1 MVNLTNKNYV
11 PLGFDLMTKKVFG
24 DSNDDKP
31 IKLLLEIILGIK
43 VKKVTI
49 LNNEL
54 IDKPYKDKKTSV
66 DLLIESDD
74 ERVIGIEI
82 NTNVSTMLI
91 IRNLFYMFRV
101 ASRDLNPN
109 EEYSKLKY
117 HIQVNFDLEGYHEFP
132 IMVYTLRDEVTNTLL
147 TDKFKILRIDVPFF
161 YNVLYNNDIDKL
173 EDFIK
178 RFKMIELDMKDA
190 LRLTKFI
197 SLFNERDIIKA
208 NELVKG
214 DKDMEHV
221 YDKVIENSDEL
232 IGAYDKESHDR
243 FIRNAYLKEQTELA
257 LEKGHKEG
265 LEQGLKEGIE
275 EGIEKG
281 IEKGKIEN
289 TKTMVLNMLNKN
301 IDINLISEISG
312 LSIDEIKKMRK

>member
-1 MVNLTNKNYV
+1 MKNLTNKNYV

-24 DSNDDKP
+24 DINDDRP
-31 IKLLLEIILGIK
+31 IKLLLEIILGLK

-173 EDFIK
+173 KDFIK
-178 RFKMIELDMKDA
+178 RFKMLKLNMEDA

-197 SLFNERDIIKA
+197 SLFNERDRIKA
-208 NELVKG
+208 NELVRG

-265 LEQGLKEGIE
+265 LEQGLKEGW
-275 EGIEKG
+275 
-281 IEKGKIEN
+281 
-289 TKTMVLNMLNKN
+289 
-301 IDINLISEISG
+301 
-312 LSIDEIKKMRK
+312 LSKQLYLPALVYEHDCSL

>member
-1 MVNLTNKNYV
+1 MKNLTNKNYV

-24 DSNDDKP
+24 DINDDRP
-31 IKLLLEIILGIK
+31 IKLLLEIILGLK

-173 EDFIK
+173 KDFIK
-178 RFKMIELDMKDA
+178 RFKMLKLNMEDA

-197 SLFNERDIIKA
+197 SLFNERDRIKA
-208 NELVKG
+208 NELVRG

-243 FIRNAYLKEQTELA
+243 FIKEAWME
-257 LEKGHKEG
+257 EKKKE
-265 LEQGLKEGIE
+265 IE
-275 EGIEKG
+275 EKKKEIEEKKKE
-281 IEKGKIEN
+281 IEEKKKEIE
-289 TKTMVLNMLNKN
+289 
-301 IDINLISEISG
+301 E
-312 LSIDEIKKMRK
+312 KKKRKKR

>member
-1 MVNLTNKNYV
+1 MRNLTNKNYV

-24 DSNDDKP
+24 DINDDRP
-31 IKLLLEIILGIK
+31 IKLLLEIILGLK

-132 IMVYTLRDEVTNTLL
+132 IMLYTLRDEVTNTLL

-173 EDFIK
+173 KDFIK
-178 RFKMIELDMKDA
+178 RFKMLKLNMEDA

-197 SLFNERDIIKA
+197 SLFNERDRIKA
-208 NELVKG
+208 NELVRG

-243 FIRNAYLKEQTELA
+243 FIKEAWME
-257 LEKGHKEG
+257 EKKKE
-265 LEQGLKEGIE
+265 IE
-275 EGIEKG
+275 ENAVEK
-281 IEKGKIEN
+281 EK
-289 TKTMVLNMLNKN
+289 KTMVLNMLSENV
-301 IDINLISEISG
+301 DINIISKVSG
-312 LSIDEIKKMRK
+312 LSIDEIKNMNKR

>member
-243 FIRNAYLKEQTELA
+243 FIKEAWME
-257 LEKGHKEG
+257 EKKKE
-265 LEQGLKEGIE
+265 IE
-275 EGIEKG
+275 EKKKEIEDKKKEIEKNAV
-281 IEKGKIEN
+281 EKEK
-289 TKTMVLNMLNKN
+289 KTMVLNMLNKN
-301 IDINLISEISG
+301 IDINIISEITG
-312 LSIDEIKKMRK
+312 FSIEEIKNIENNR